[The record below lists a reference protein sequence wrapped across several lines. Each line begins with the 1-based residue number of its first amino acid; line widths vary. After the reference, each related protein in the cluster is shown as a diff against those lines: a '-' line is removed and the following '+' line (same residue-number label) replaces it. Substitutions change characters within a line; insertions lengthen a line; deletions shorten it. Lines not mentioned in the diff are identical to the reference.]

1 MDLEKLSQNE
11 DSSHKQPT
19 GNKKKKKNQ
28 NKAVPLAF
36 NDEESTAQAP
46 EELAEQHRKTYAQ
59 PAQVKSRP
67 DLRARIDELFDE
79 YIKQDKELEKTQKSL
94 DYYFNSYSHYGI
106 HEEMLQ
112 DAHRTKSYELSMIR
126 NTHLFKDKVVLDV
139 GCGTGVLSMFAV
151 RSGAKHVYAVE
162 NANIHI
168 KAKEIIDLNGN
179 EHKITVIN
187 GKIEEITLP
196 VEKVDI
202 IISEWMGYFL
212 LYEGMLDSVI
222 FARNKWL
229 AKDGLMFPDRAI
241 MYLKGIDDVHFWKE
255 KLEFWN
261 SVYGFDYSSIK
272 KWIEVEPLVEVC
284 PPNVIATESCA
295 ILDLNL
301 QTCEPKDLDF
311 ENKYKIQASKDT
323 YVNGL
328 VVWFDTIF
336 SHGERPIK
344 LTTDPSF
351 RATHW
356 KQGIIYFSEDIALK
370 KGESVEGTI
379 MLKKNQKNPRD
390 LDIKV
395 SYHYDGAHGKV
406 DNSQYYLF
414 A

>member
-1 MDLEKLSQNE
+1 MDLEKISQ
-11 DSSHKQPT
+11 SSESPHKQPT
-19 GNKKKKKNQ
+19 GNKKKKKSTGKQVPLNFNEEDSNGGNQDDLAQQHRETYNQ
-28 NKAVPLAF
+28 N
-36 NDEESTAQAP
+36 T
-46 EELAEQHRKTYAQ
+46 
-59 PAQVKSRP
+59 QVRSRP
-67 DLRARIDELFDE
+67 DLRAKIDDLFDQ
-79 YIKQDKELEKTQKSL
+79 YIKQDKELEKNQKSL

-168 KAKEIIDLNGN
+168 KAKEIIDLNGY

-196 VEKVDI
+196 VDKVDI

-222 FARNKWL
+222 YARNKWL
-229 AKDGLMFPDRAI
+229 TKDGLMFPDRAI
-241 MYLKGIDDVHFWKE
+241 VYLKGIDDVHFWKD
-255 KLEFWN
+255 KLDFWN
-261 SVYGFDYSSIK
+261 SVYGYDYSSIK

-284 PPNVIATESCA
+284 PTNVIATESCA

-311 ENKYKIQASKDT
+311 ANKYRIQATKDT

-336 SHGERPIK
+336 THGEHPIK
-344 LTTDPSF
+344 LTTDPSY

-370 KGESVEGTI
+370 KGEVVEGTI

-395 SYHYDGAHGKV
+395 SYHYDGKLGKV